1 MKVSACATC
10 GHGYVIMDGQPLHG
24 VAPIGPILRS
34 ISGLGNMS
42 NTGSRLLHLQIPHA
56 SQIKFLGRFD
66 LLFFYSWVAP
76 PDVGNMLDPQAC
88 TAFPATS
95 SIAPLEHLG

>member
-24 VAPIGPILRS
+24 VGPIGPILQS
-34 ISGLGNMS
+34 ISGLGNML
-42 NTGSRLLHLQIPHA
+42 NTG
-56 SQIKFLGRFD
+56 
-66 LLFFYSWVAP
+66 VAP